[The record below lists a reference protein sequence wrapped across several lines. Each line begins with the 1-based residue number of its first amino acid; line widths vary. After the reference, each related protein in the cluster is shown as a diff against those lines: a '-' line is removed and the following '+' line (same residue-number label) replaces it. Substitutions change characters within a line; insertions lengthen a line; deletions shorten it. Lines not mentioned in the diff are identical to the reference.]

1 MATRL
6 EIQAMIAGIGTGEPN
21 TAAEMRTLL
30 TALLDPPTGTIR
42 VKDVTN
48 AYILS
53 NFDGTGLGINEEV
66 GWALCN
72 GINAGTRNSQGR
84 VTVNYDP
91 VNYPIMGATDGSKDA
106 VVVSHA
112 HNFIATGQTYGGS
125 GAVYGSGTFMASAG
139 DSGAAGAQSKNTEST
154 GVSGVGKNM
163 QPYIVR
169 LETVKL

>member
-91 VNYPIMGATDGSKDA
+91 VNYPIMGYTSGSKDA
-106 VVVSHA
+106 VVVAHSHTTSIKR
-112 HNFIATGQTYGGS
+112 HTNNGGTMGLFDQATG
-125 GAVYGSGTFMASAG
+125 GANEVYTSSTTGESGT
-139 DSGAAGAQSKNTEST
+139 D
-154 GVSGVGKNM
+154 KNM

>member
-91 VNYPIMGATDGSKDA
+91 VNYPIMGATAGSKDA
-106 VVVSHA
+106 VVVSHS
-112 HNFIATGQTYGGS
+112 HTVKLQQLNSNSDQGSGRIATGGQYPEGGIPDIQT
-125 GAVYGSGTFMASAG
+125 
-139 DSGAAGAQSKNTEST
+139 EEI
-154 GVSGVGKNM
+154 GVSGTDKNM

>member
-106 VVVSHA
+106 VVVAHSHTVSGHLVKA
-112 HNFIATGQTYGGS
+112 SSYWKGGGS
-125 GAVYGSGTFMASAG
+125 
-139 DSGAAGAQSKNTEST
+139 DSGDDATSKTGSITTNSE
-154 GVSGVGKNM
+154 GVSGTDKNM

>member
-72 GINAGTRNSQGR
+72 GVNSGTRNSQGR

-91 VNYPIMGATDGSKDA
+91 VNYPIMGATGGSKDQ
-106 VVVSHA
+106 VVTEHT
-112 HNFIATGQTYGGS
+112 HTTIANTNLN
-125 GAVYGSGTFMASAG
+125 YGSGDGISRSRAEVVSAG
-139 DSGAAGAQSKNTEST
+139 NGNPINVTVEKA
-154 GVSGVGKNM
+154 GVSGIDKNM

>member
-91 VNYPIMGATDGSKDA
+91 VNYPIMGATGGSKDQ
-106 VVVSHA
+106 VVIEHSHSS
-112 HNFIATGQTYGGS
+112 GS
-125 GAVYGSGTFMASAG
+125 YNTGSGTPIFTG
-139 DSGAAGAQSKNTEST
+139 KGLTSGSDTLYSRTNSE
-154 GVSGVGKNM
+154 GVSGTDKNM

>member
-91 VNYPIMGATDGSKDA
+91 VNYPIMGYTAGSKDA
-106 VVVSHA
+106 VVVAHSHS
-112 HNFIATGQTYGGS
+112 GGS
-125 GAVYGSGTFMASAG
+125 YNTGSGTPIFTGKGLTSGG
-139 DSGAAGAQSKNTEST
+139 DTLYSRTNSE
-154 GVSGVGKNM
+154 GVSGTDKNM

>member
-91 VNYPIMGATDGSKDA
+91 VNYPIMGATGGSKDA
-106 VVVSHA
+106 VVVA
-112 HNFIATGQTYGGS
+112 HEHTVSGHLVKASNEWKGGGS
-125 GAVYGSGTFMASAG
+125 ASGDNATSTTGSITTNSA
-139 DSGAAGAQSKNTEST
+139 
-154 GVSGVGKNM
+154 GVSGTDKNM

>member
-30 TALLDPPTGTIR
+30 TALLDPPSGTIR

-91 VNYPIMGATDGSKDA
+91 VNYPIMGATGGSKDNTL
-106 VVVSHA
+106 VQHTHDVTVG
-112 HNFIATGQTYGGS
+112 NVNNGQSGGNLGNKVGRWDS
-125 GAVYGSGTFMASAG
+125 GSGTLL
-139 DSGAAGAQSKNTEST
+139 SGTTTPE
-154 GVSGVGKNM
+154 GVSGIDKNM